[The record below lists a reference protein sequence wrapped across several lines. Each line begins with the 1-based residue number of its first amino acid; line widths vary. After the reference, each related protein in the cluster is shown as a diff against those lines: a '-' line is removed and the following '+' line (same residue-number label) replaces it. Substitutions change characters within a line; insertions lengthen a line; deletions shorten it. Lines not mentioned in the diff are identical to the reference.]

1 MKLKYIFLTFVA
13 FIALGF
19 TSCEDNKDITLLDAV
34 QVSSS
39 YVAIDAKGGTQ
50 KITVTATEDWSMDFM
65 VPVKA
70 DSLDDEKGIVK
81 YDVPT
86 NQMATKQ
93 NKWVK
98 VSQLSGGAGTTEVSF
113 SADATTATRSVTI
126 RIKAGDKY
134 QNIIVAQIDNSPT
147 PESTV
152 KDVLTGVDSK
162 TYRVKGMCGKIINT
176 TYGNWYMVDGEGNE
190 LYIYGTKDA
199 SGAYNWK
206 KFNIVPGDLVT
217 VEGARKTY
225 KSTIEIENATFIS
238 VKKALL
244 LCKETSKTI
253 GKEAKSFNIAIT
265 QKGEGLSFKSNADW
279 MTIEPGYSVNKKGD
293 LVFTV
298 SPSENTTGKNRG
310 GTLTFKS
317 TKGDDESVVTVS
329 IIQLG
334 TTPAATGGIAGI
346 ATAIAAS
353 SDKKKQVNFDVML
366 TDAKVTYKN
375 GSNIFI
381 EDATGG
387 LLLYSGDATLA
398 VGDVINGRVWG
409 SGYAY
414 NGLPEAIKLGT
425 GLAKI
430 TKGDAPKP
438 IEVTLAQLAADYN
451 KYMSRLILVK
461 DATVGK
467 DINVKYSAV
476 VSAGALTDGTNT
488 FALNHQRS
496 GKYNGKNIYYFI
508 QEAKDSKVNVI
519 CIPSVYKTKKQ
530 LNIWD
535 KNWIGKQ

>member
-1 MKLKYIFLTFVA
+1 MKLKYIIPS
-13 FIALGF
+13 FIAVIAMF
-19 TSCEDNKDITLLDAV
+19 TGCADDNDPTYLDNLK
-34 QVSSS
+34 VSSS
-39 YVAIDAKGGTQ
+39 YVAFDVKGGTQ

-86 NQMATKQ
+86 SQMATKE
-93 NKWVK
+93 NSWIK
-98 VSQLSGGAGTTEVSF
+98 VSQLSGGAGTTDISF
-113 SADATTATRSVTI
+113 TVGATTATRSVTI

-134 QNIIVAQIDNSPT
+134 QNIIVAQIDDSPT

-152 KDVLTGVDSK
+152 KDVLKGVDSK
-162 TYRVKGMCGKIINT
+162 TYRVTGMCGKIINT
-176 TYGNWYMVDGEGNE
+176 SYGNWYMVDNEGNE

-206 KFNIVPGDLVT
+206 KFNIAPGDLVT

-225 KSTIEIENATFIS
+225 KSTIEIEDATFIS

-244 LCKETSKTI
+244 LSKETNKTI
-253 GKEAKSFNIAIT
+253 DKEGKPFNITIT
-265 QKGEGLSFKSNADW
+265 QKGEGLSFKSDVDW
-279 MTIEPGYSVNKKGD
+279 MAIESGYTVNKKGD

-298 SPSENTTGKNRG
+298 NPSENTTGKNRE

-317 TKGDDESVVTVS
+317 TKGKEESVLTVS

-334 TTPAATGGIAGI
+334 TTPVTTGGIAGI
-346 ATAIAAS
+346 SSAISAS
-353 SDKKKQVNFDVML
+353 TDRNKQVNFDVIL

-375 GSNIFI
+375 GSNIFV

-387 LLLYSGDATLA
+387 LLLYSGNSSLA

-409 SGYAY
+409 AGYAY
-414 NGLPEAIKLGT
+414 NGLPEATSLQT
-425 GLAKI
+425 ELAKV

-438 IEVTLAQLAADYN
+438 MEVTLAQLAADYG
-451 KYMSRLILVK
+451 KYINRYILIK

-467 DINVKYSAV
+467 TIDVKYSGV
-476 VSAGALTDGTNT
+476 KSAGELTDGTNT

-496 GKYNGKNIYYFI
+496 GKYNGKNIYYYV
-508 QEAKDSKVNVI
+508 QAAKDSKVNVV

-535 KNWIGKQ
+535 KSWIRNK

>member
-1 MKLKYIFLTFVA
+1 MKLKYIIPS
-13 FIALGF
+13 FIAVIAMLTG
-19 TSCEDNKDITLLDAV
+19 CADDNEPTYLSNLK
-34 QVSSS
+34 VSSS
-39 YVAIDAKGGTQ
+39 YVAFDVKGGTQ

-81 YDVPT
+81 YNVPT
-86 NQMATKQ
+86 SQMATKE

-98 VSQLSGGAGTTEVSF
+98 VSQLSGGAGTTDISF
-113 SADATTATRSVTI
+113 TVGATTATRSVTI

-134 QNIIVAQIDNSPT
+134 QNIIVAQIDDSPT
-147 PESTV
+147 PVSTV
-152 KDVLTGVDSK
+152 KDVLKGVDSK
-162 TYRVKGMCGKIINT
+162 TYRVTGMCGKIINT
-176 TYGNWYMVDGEGNE
+176 SYGNWYMVDNEGNE

-206 KFNIVPGDLVT
+206 KFNIAPGDLVT
-217 VEGARKTY
+217 VEGARTTY
-225 KSTIEIENATFIS
+225 KSTVEIVDATFIS

-244 LCKETSKTI
+244 LSKETNKTI
-253 GKEAKSFNIAIT
+253 DKEGKPFNITIT
-265 QKGEGLSFKSNADW
+265 QKGEGLSFKSDVDW

-293 LVFTV
+293 LVFTIN
-298 SPSENTTGKNRG
+298 PSENTTGKKRE

-317 TKGDDESVVTVS
+317 TKGKEESVLTVS

-334 TTPAATGGIAGI
+334 TTPVTTGGIAGI
-346 ATAIAAS
+346 SSAISAS
-353 SDKKKQVNFDVML
+353 TDRNKQVNFDVIL

-375 GSNIFI
+375 GSNIFV

-387 LLLYSGDATLA
+387 LLLYSGNSSLA

-409 SGYAY
+409 AGYAY
-414 NGLPEAIKLGT
+414 NGLPEATSLQT
-425 GLAKI
+425 ELAKV

-438 IEVTLAQLAADYN
+438 MEVTLAQLAADYG
-451 KYMSRLILVK
+451 KYINRYILIK

-467 DINVKYSAV
+467 TIDVKYSGV
-476 VSAGALTDGTNT
+476 KSAGELTDGTNT

-496 GKYNGKNIYYFI
+496 GKYNGKNIYYYV
-508 QEAKDSKVNVI
+508 QAAKDSKVNVV

-535 KNWIGKQ
+535 KSWIRK

>member
-1 MKLKYIFLTFVA
+1 MKLKYIIPS
-13 FIALGF
+13 FIAVIAMF
-19 TSCEDNKDITLLDAV
+19 TGCADDNEPTYLDNLK
-34 QVSSS
+34 VSSS
-39 YVAIDAKGGTQ
+39 YVAFDVKGGTQ

-81 YDVPT
+81 YQVPT
-86 NQMATKQ
+86 SQMATKE
-93 NKWVK
+93 NSWIK
-98 VSQLSGGAGTTEVSF
+98 VSQLSGGAGTTDISF
-113 SADATTATRSVTI
+113 TVGATTATRSVTI

-134 QNIIVAQIDNSPT
+134 QNIIVAQIDDSPT

-152 KDVLTGVDSK
+152 KDVLKGVDSK
-162 TYRVKGMCGKIINT
+162 TYRVTGMCGKIINT
-176 TYGNWYMVDGEGNE
+176 SYGNWYMVDNEGNE

-206 KFNIVPGDLVT
+206 KFNIAPGDLVT

-225 KSTIEIENATFIS
+225 KSTIEIEDATFIS

-244 LCKETSKTI
+244 LSKETNKTI
-253 GKEAKSFNIAIT
+253 DKEGKPFNITIT
-265 QKGEGLSFKSNADW
+265 QKGEGLSFKSDVDW
-279 MTIEPGYSVNKKGD
+279 MTIEPGYTVNKKGD

-298 SPSENTTGKNRG
+298 NPSENTTGKNRE

-317 TKGDDESVVTVS
+317 TKGKEESVLTVS

-334 TTPAATGGIAGI
+334 TTPVTTGGIAGI
-346 ATAIAAS
+346 SSAISAS
-353 SDKKKQVNFDVML
+353 TDRNKQVNFDVML

-375 GSNIFI
+375 GSNIFV

-387 LLLYSGDATLA
+387 LLLYSGNSSLA

-409 SGYAY
+409 AGYAY
-414 NGLPEAIKLGT
+414 NGLPEATSLQT
-425 GLAKI
+425 ELAKV

-438 IEVTLAQLAADYN
+438 MEVTLAQLAADYG
-451 KYMSRLILVK
+451 KYINRYILIK

-467 DINVKYSAV
+467 TIDVKYSGV
-476 VSAGALTDGTNT
+476 KSAGELTDGTNT
-488 FALNHQRS
+488 FALNHQKS
-496 GKYNGKNIYYFI
+496 GKYQGKNIYYYV
-508 QEAKDSKVNVI
+508 QAAKDSKVNVV

-535 KNWIGKQ
+535 KSWIRK

>member
-1 MKLKYIFLTFVA
+1 MKLKYIIPS
-13 FIALGF
+13 FIAVIAMF
-19 TSCEDNKDITLLDAV
+19 TGCSDDNEPTYLDNLK
-34 QVSSS
+34 VSSS
-39 YVAIDAKGGTQ
+39 YLAFDVKGGTQ

-81 YDVPT
+81 YQVPT
-86 NQMATKQ
+86 SQMATKE

-98 VSQLSGGAGTTEVSF
+98 VSQLSGGAGTTDISF
-113 SADATTATRSVTI
+113 TVDATTATRSVTI

-134 QNIIVAQIDNSPT
+134 QNIIVAQIDDSPT

-152 KDVLTGVDSK
+152 KDVLKGVDSK
-162 TYRVKGMCGKIINT
+162 TYRVTGMCGKIINT
-176 TYGNWYMVDGEGNE
+176 SYGNWYMVDNEGNE

-206 KFNIVPGDLVT
+206 KFNIAPGDLVT

-225 KSTIEIENATFIS
+225 KSTIEIEDATFIS

-244 LCKETSKTI
+244 LSKETNKTI
-253 GKEAKSFNIAIT
+253 DKEGKPFNVVIT
-265 QKGEGLSFKSNADW
+265 QKGEGLSFKSDVDW
-279 MTIEPGYSVNKKGD
+279 MTIEPGYTVNKKGD

-298 SPSENTTGKNRG
+298 NPSENTTGKNRE

-317 TKGDDESVVTVS
+317 TKGKEESVLTIS

-334 TTPAATGGIAGI
+334 TTPVTTGGIAGI
-346 ATAIAAS
+346 SSAISAS
-353 SDKKKQVNFDVML
+353 TDRNKQVNFDVVL
-366 TDAKVTYKN
+366 TNAKVTYKN
-375 GSNIFI
+375 GSNIFV

-387 LLLYSGDATLA
+387 LLLYSGNSSLA

-409 SGYAY
+409 AGYAY
-414 NGLPEAIKLGT
+414 NGLPEATSLQT
-425 GLAKI
+425 ELAKV

-438 IEVTLAQLAADYN
+438 MEVTLAQLAADYG
-451 KYMSRLILVK
+451 KYINRYILIK

-467 DINVKYSAV
+467 TIDVKYSGV
-476 VSAGALTDGTNT
+476 KSAGELTDGTNT
-488 FALNHQRS
+488 FALNHQKS
-496 GKYNGKNIYYFI
+496 GKYNDKNIYYYV
-508 QEAKDSKVNVI
+508 QAAKDSKVNVV
-519 CIPSVYKTKKQ
+519 CIPTVYKTKKQ

-535 KNWIGKQ
+535 KSWIRNK

>member
-1 MKLKYIFLTFVA
+1 MKLKYIIPS
-13 FIALGF
+13 FIAVIAMF
-19 TSCEDNKDITLLDAV
+19 TGCADDNEPTYLDNLK
-34 QVSSS
+34 VSSS
-39 YVAIDAKGGTQ
+39 YVAFDVKGGTQ

-81 YDVPT
+81 YQVPT
-86 NQMATKQ
+86 SQMATKE
-93 NKWVK
+93 NSWIK
-98 VSQLSGGAGTTEVSF
+98 VSQLSGGAGTTDISF
-113 SADATTATRSVTI
+113 TVGATTATRSVTV

-134 QNIIVAQIDNSPT
+134 QNIIVAQIDDSPT

-152 KDVLTGVDSK
+152 KDVLKGVDSK
-162 TYRVKGMCGKIINT
+162 TYRVTGMCGKIINT
-176 TYGNWYMVDGEGNE
+176 SYGNWYMVDNEGNE

-206 KFNIVPGDLVT
+206 KFNIAPGDLVT

-225 KSTIEIENATFIS
+225 KSTIEIEDATFIS

-244 LCKETSKTI
+244 LSKETNKTI
-253 GKEAKSFNIAIT
+253 DKEGKPFNIVIT
-265 QKGEGLSFKSNADW
+265 QKGEGLSFKSDVDW
-279 MTIEPGYSVNKKGD
+279 MTIEPGYTVNKKGD

-298 SPSENTTGKNRG
+298 NPSENATGKNRE

-317 TKGDDESVVTVS
+317 TKGKDESVLTVS

-334 TTPAATGGIAGI
+334 TTPVTTGGIAGI
-346 ATAIAAS
+346 SSAISAS
-353 SDKKKQVNFDVML
+353 TDRNKQVNFDVIL

-375 GSNIFI
+375 GSNIFV

-387 LLLYSGDATLA
+387 LLLYSGNSSLA

-409 SGYAY
+409 AGYAY
-414 NGLPEAIKLGT
+414 NGLPEATSLQT
-425 GLAKI
+425 ELAKV

-438 IEVTLAQLAADYN
+438 MEVSLAQLAADYS
-451 KYMSRLILVK
+451 KYINRYILIK

-467 DINVKYSAV
+467 TIDVKYSGV
-476 VSAGALTDGTNT
+476 KSAGELTDGTNT
-488 FALNHQRS
+488 FALNHQKS
-496 GKYNGKNIYYFI
+496 GKYQGKNIYYYV
-508 QEAKDSKVNVI
+508 QAAKDSKVNVV

-535 KNWIGKQ
+535 KSWIRK

>member
-1 MKLKYIFLTFVA
+1 MKLKYIIPS
-13 FIALGF
+13 FIAVIAMF
-19 TSCEDNKDITLLDAV
+19 TGCSDDNEPTYLDNLK
-34 QVSSS
+34 VSSS
-39 YVAIDAKGGTQ
+39 YVAFDVEGGTQ

-81 YDVPT
+81 YQVPT
-86 NQMATKQ
+86 SQMATKE

-98 VSQLSGGAGTTEVSF
+98 VSQLSGGAGTTDISF
-113 SADATTATRSVTI
+113 TVGATTATRSVTI

-134 QNIIVAQIDNSPT
+134 QNIIVAQIDDSPT
-147 PESTV
+147 PVSTV
-152 KDVLTGVDSK
+152 KDVLKGVDSK
-162 TYRVKGMCGKIINT
+162 TYRVTGMCGKIINT
-176 TYGNWYMVDGEGNE
+176 SYGNWYMVDNEGNE

-206 KFNIVPGDLVT
+206 KFNIAPGDLVT

-225 KSTIEIENATFIS
+225 KSTIEIEDATFIS

-244 LCKETSKTI
+244 LSKETNKTI
-253 GKEAKSFNIAIT
+253 DKEGKPFNIVIT
-265 QKGEGLSFKSNADW
+265 QKGEGLSFKSDVDW
-279 MTIEPGYSVNKKGD
+279 MTIEPGYTVNKKGD

-298 SPSENTTGKNRG
+298 NPSANATGKNRE

-317 TKGDDESVVTVS
+317 TKGKEESVLTVS

-334 TTPAATGGIAGI
+334 TTPVTTGGIAGI
-346 ATAIAAS
+346 SSAISAS
-353 SDKKKQVNFDVML
+353 TDRNKQVNFDVVL

-375 GSNIFI
+375 GSNIFV

-387 LLLYSGDATLA
+387 LLLYSGNSSLA

-409 SGYAY
+409 AGYAY
-414 NGLPEAIKLGT
+414 NGLPEATSLQT
-425 GLAKI
+425 ELAKV

-438 IEVTLAQLAADYN
+438 MEVTLAQLAADYG
-451 KYMSRLILVK
+451 KYINRYILIK

-467 DINVKYSAV
+467 TIDVKYSGV
-476 VSAGALTDGTNT
+476 KSAGELTDGTNT
-488 FALNHQRS
+488 FALNHQKS
-496 GKYNGKNIYYFI
+496 GKYQGKNIYYYV
-508 QEAKDSKVNVI
+508 QAAKDSKVNVV

-535 KNWIGKQ
+535 KRWIRNK

>member
-1 MKLKYIFLTFVA
+1 MKLKYIIPS
-13 FIALGF
+13 FIAVIAMF
-19 TSCEDNKDITLLDAV
+19 TGCSDDNEPTYLDNLK
-34 QVSSS
+34 VSSS
-39 YVAIDAKGGTQ
+39 YVAFDVKGGTQ

-86 NQMATKQ
+86 SQMATKE
-93 NKWVK
+93 NKWIK
-98 VSQLSGGAGTTEVSF
+98 VSQLSGGAGTTDISF
-113 SADATTATRSVTI
+113 TVGATTATRSVTI

-134 QNIIVAQIDNSPT
+134 QNIIVAQIDDSPT

-152 KDVLTGVDSK
+152 KDVLKGVDSK
-162 TYRVKGMCGKIINT
+162 TYRVTGMCGKIINT
-176 TYGNWYMVDGEGNE
+176 SYGNWYMVDNEGNE

-206 KFNIVPGDLVT
+206 KFNIAPGDLVT

-225 KSTIEIENATFIS
+225 KSTIEIEDATFIS

-244 LCKETSKTI
+244 LSKETNKTI
-253 GKEAKSFNIAIT
+253 DKEGKPFNITIT
-265 QKGEGLSFKSNADW
+265 QKGEGLSFKSDVDW
-279 MTIEPGYSVNKKGD
+279 MTIEPGYTVNKKGD

-298 SPSENTTGKNRG
+298 NPSENATGKNRE

-317 TKGDDESVVTVS
+317 TKGKEESVLTVS

-334 TTPAATGGIAGI
+334 TTPVTTGGIAGI
-346 ATAIAAS
+346 SSAISAS
-353 SDKKKQVNFDVML
+353 TDRNKQVNFDVVL
-366 TDAKVTYKN
+366 TNAKVTYKN
-375 GSNIFI
+375 GSNIFV

-387 LLLYSGDATLA
+387 LLLYSGNSSLA

-409 SGYAY
+409 AGYAY
-414 NGLPEAIKLGT
+414 NGLPEATSLQT
-425 GLAKI
+425 ELAKV

-438 IEVTLAQLAADYN
+438 TEVTLAQLAADYG
-451 KYMSRLILVK
+451 KYINRYILIK
-461 DATVGK
+461 DAIVGK
-467 DINVKYSAV
+467 TIDVKYSGV
-476 VSAGALTDGTNT
+476 KSAGELTDGINT
-488 FALNHQRS
+488 FALNHQKS
-496 GKYNGKNIYYFI
+496 GKYNDKNIYYYV
-508 QEAKDSKVNVI
+508 QAAKDSKVNVV

-535 KNWIGKQ
+535 KRWIRNK

>member
-1 MKLKYIFLTFVA
+1 MKLKYIIPS
-13 FIALGF
+13 FIAVIALLTG
-19 TSCEDNKDITLLDAV
+19 CADDNEPTYLSNLK
-34 QVSSS
+34 VSSS
-39 YVAIDAKGGTQ
+39 YVAFDVKGGTQ

-81 YDVPT
+81 YNVPT
-86 NQMATKQ
+86 SQMATKE

-98 VSQLSGGAGTTEVSF
+98 VSQLSGGAGTTDISF
-113 SADATTATRSVTI
+113 TVGATTATRSVTV

-134 QNIIVAQIDNSPT
+134 QNIIVAQIDDSPT
-147 PESTV
+147 PVSTV
-152 KDVLTGVDSK
+152 KDVLKGVDSK
-162 TYRVKGMCGKIINT
+162 TYRVTGMCGKIINT
-176 TYGNWYMVDGEGNE
+176 SYGNWYMVDNEGNE

-206 KFNIVPGDLVT
+206 KFNIAPGDLVT
-217 VEGARKTY
+217 VEGARTTY
-225 KSTIEIENATFIS
+225 KSTVEIVDATFIS

-244 LCKETSKTI
+244 LSKETNKTI
-253 GKEAKSFNIAIT
+253 DKEGKPFNIAIT
-265 QKGEGLSFKSNADW
+265 QKGEGLSFKSDVDW

-293 LVFTV
+293 LVFTIN
-298 SPSENTTGKNRG
+298 PSENTTGKKRE

-317 TKGDDESVVTVS
+317 TKGKEESVLTVS

-334 TTPAATGGIAGI
+334 TTPVTTGGIAGI
-346 ATAIAAS
+346 SSAISAS
-353 SDKKKQVNFDVML
+353 TDRNKQVNFDVML

-375 GSNIFI
+375 GSNIFV

-387 LLLYSGDATLA
+387 LLLYSGNSSLA

-409 SGYAY
+409 AGYAY
-414 NGLPEAIKLGT
+414 NGLPEATSLQT
-425 GLAKI
+425 ELAKV

-438 IEVTLAQLAADYN
+438 MEVTLAQLAADYG
-451 KYMSRLILVK
+451 KYINRYILIK

-467 DINVKYSAV
+467 TIDVKYSGV
-476 VSAGALTDGTNT
+476 KSAGELTDGTNA
-488 FALNHQRS
+488 FALNHQRT
-496 GKYNGKNIYYFI
+496 GKYKGKNIYYYV
-508 QEAKDSKVNVI
+508 QAAKDSKVNVV

-535 KNWIGKQ
+535 KRWIRNK

>member
-1 MKLKYIFLTFVA
+1 MKLKYIIPS
-13 FIALGF
+13 FIAVIAMF
-19 TSCEDNKDITLLDAV
+19 TGCSDDNEPTYLSNLK
-34 QVSSS
+34 VSSS
-39 YVAIDAKGGTQ
+39 YLAFDVKGGTQ

-86 NQMATKQ
+86 SQMATKE

-98 VSQLSGGAGTTEVSF
+98 VSQLSGGAGTTDISF
-113 SADATTATRSVTI
+113 TVDATTATRSVTI

-134 QNIIVAQIDNSPT
+134 QNIIVAQIDDSPT

-152 KDVLTGVDSK
+152 KDVLKGVDSK
-162 TYRVKGMCGKIINT
+162 TYRVTGMCGKIINT
-176 TYGNWYMVDGEGNE
+176 SYGNWYMVDNEGNE

-206 KFNIVPGDLVT
+206 KFNIAPGDLVT

-225 KSTIEIENATFIS
+225 KSTIEIEDATFIS

-244 LCKETSKTI
+244 LSKETNKTI
-253 GKEAKSFNIAIT
+253 DKEGKPFNVVIT
-265 QKGEGLSFKSNADW
+265 QKGEGLSFKSDVDW
-279 MTIEPGYSVNKKGD
+279 MTIEPGYTVNKKGD

-298 SPSENTTGKNRG
+298 NPSENATGKNRE

-317 TKGDDESVVTVS
+317 TKGKEESVLTVS

-334 TTPAATGGIAGI
+334 TTPVTTGGIAGI
-346 ATAIAAS
+346 SSAISAS
-353 SDKKKQVNFDVML
+353 TDRNKQVNFDVML

-375 GSNIFI
+375 GSNIFV

-387 LLLYSGDATLA
+387 LLLYSGNSSLA

-409 SGYAY
+409 AGYAY
-414 NGLPEAIKLGT
+414 NGLPEATSLQT
-425 GLAKI
+425 ELAKV

-438 IEVTLAQLAADYN
+438 MEVTLAQLAADYG
-451 KYMSRLILVK
+451 KYINRYILIK

-467 DINVKYSAV
+467 TIDVKYSGV
-476 VSAGALTDGTNT
+476 KSAGELTDGTNT
-488 FALNHQRS
+488 FALNHQKS
-496 GKYNGKNIYYFI
+496 GKYNGKNIYYYV
-508 QEAKDSKVNVI
+508 QAAKDSKVNVV

-535 KNWIGKQ
+535 KRWIRNK

>member
-1 MKLKYIFLTFVA
+1 MKLKYIIPS
-13 FIALGF
+13 FIAVIAMF
-19 TSCEDNKDITLLDAV
+19 TGCSDDNEPTYLDNLK
-34 QVSSS
+34 VSSS
-39 YVAIDAKGGTQ
+39 YVAFDVKGGTQ

-81 YDVPT
+81 YQVPT
-86 NQMATKQ
+86 SQMATKE

-98 VSQLSGGAGTTEVSF
+98 VSQLSGGAGTTDISF
-113 SADATTATRSVTI
+113 TVGATTATRSVTV

-134 QNIIVAQIDNSPT
+134 QNIIVAQIDDSPT

-152 KDVLTGVDSK
+152 KDVLKGVDSK
-162 TYRVKGMCGKIINT
+162 TYRVTGMCGKIINT
-176 TYGNWYMVDGEGNE
+176 SYGNWYMVDNEGNE

-206 KFNIVPGDLVT
+206 KFNIAPGDLVT

-225 KSTIEIENATFIS
+225 KSTIEIEDATFIS

-244 LCKETSKTI
+244 LSKETNKTI
-253 GKEAKSFNIAIT
+253 DKEGKPFNITIT
-265 QKGEGLSFKSNADW
+265 QKGEGLSFKSDVDW
-279 MTIEPGYSVNKKGD
+279 MTIEPGYTVNKKGD

-298 SPSENTTGKNRG
+298 NPSENATGKNRE

-317 TKGDDESVVTVS
+317 TKGKDESVLTVS

-334 TTPAATGGIAGI
+334 TTPVTTGGIAGI
-346 ATAIAAS
+346 SSAISAS
-353 SDKKKQVNFDVML
+353 TDRNKQVNFDVIL

-375 GSNIFI
+375 GSNIFV

-387 LLLYSGDATLA
+387 LLLYSGNSSLA

-409 SGYAY
+409 AGYAY
-414 NGLPEAIKLGT
+414 NGLPEATSLQT
-425 GLAKI
+425 ELAKV

-438 IEVTLAQLAADYN
+438 MEVTLAQLAADYG
-451 KYMSRLILVK
+451 KYINRYILIK

-467 DINVKYSAV
+467 TIDVKYSGV
-476 VSAGALTDGTNT
+476 KSAGELTDGTNT
-488 FALNHQRS
+488 FVLNHQRS
-496 GKYNGKNIYYFI
+496 GKYHDKNIYYYV
-508 QEAKDSKVNVI
+508 QAAKDSKVNVV

-535 KNWIGKQ
+535 KRWIRNK

>member
-1 MKLKYIFLTFVA
+1 MKLKYIIPS
-13 FIALGF
+13 FIAVIAMF
-19 TSCEDNKDITLLDAV
+19 TGCADDNEPTYLDNLK
-34 QVSSS
+34 VSSS
-39 YVAIDAKGGTQ
+39 YLAFDVKGGTQ

-86 NQMATKQ
+86 SQMATKE

-98 VSQLSGGAGTTEVSF
+98 VSQLSGGAGTTDISF
-113 SADATTATRSVTI
+113 TVGATTATRSVTI

-134 QNIIVAQIDNSPT
+134 QNIIVAQIDDSPT

-152 KDVLTGVDSK
+152 KDVLKGVDSK
-162 TYRVKGMCGKIINT
+162 TYRVTGMCGKIINT
-176 TYGNWYMVDGEGNE
+176 SYGNWYMVDNEGNE

-206 KFNIVPGDLVT
+206 KFNIAPGDLVT

-225 KSTIEIENATFIS
+225 KSTIEIEDATFIS

-244 LCKETSKTI
+244 LSKETNKTI
-253 GKEAKSFNIAIT
+253 DKEGKPFNITIT
-265 QKGEGLSFKSNADW
+265 QKGEGLSFKSDVDW
-279 MTIEPGYSVNKKGD
+279 MTIEPGYTVNKKGD

-298 SPSENTTGKNRG
+298 NPSENATGKNRE

-317 TKGDDESVVTVS
+317 TKGKEESVLTVS

-334 TTPAATGGIAGI
+334 TTPVTTGGIAGI
-346 ATAIAAS
+346 SSAISAS
-353 SDKKKQVNFDVML
+353 TDRNKQVNFDVVL
-366 TDAKVTYKN
+366 TNAKVTYKN
-375 GSNIFI
+375 GSNIFV

-387 LLLYSGDATLA
+387 LLLYSGNSSLA

-409 SGYAY
+409 AGYAY
-414 NGLPEAIKLGT
+414 NGLPEATSLQT
-425 GLAKI
+425 ELAKV

-438 IEVTLAQLAADYN
+438 TEVTLAQLAADYG
-451 KYMSRLILVK
+451 KYINRYILIK
-461 DATVGK
+461 DAIVGK
-467 DINVKYSAV
+467 TIDVKYSGV
-476 VSAGALTDGTNT
+476 KSAGELTDGINT
-488 FALNHQRS
+488 FALNHQKS
-496 GKYNGKNIYYFI
+496 GKYNDKNIYYYV
-508 QEAKDSKVNVI
+508 QAAKDSKVNVV

-535 KNWIGKQ
+535 KRWIRNK

>member
-1 MKLKYIFLTFVA
+1 MKLKYIIPS
-13 FIALGF
+13 FIAVIAMF
-19 TSCEDNKDITLLDAV
+19 TGCSDDNEPTYLSNLK
-34 QVSSS
+34 VSSS
-39 YVAIDAKGGTQ
+39 YVAFDVKGGTQ

-81 YDVPT
+81 YQVPT
-86 NQMATKQ
+86 SQMATKE

-98 VSQLSGGAGTTEVSF
+98 VSQLSGGAGTTDISF
-113 SADATTATRSVTI
+113 TVGATTATRSVTI

-134 QNIIVAQIDNSPT
+134 QNIIVAQVDDSPT
-147 PESTV
+147 PVSTV
-152 KDVLTGVDSK
+152 KDVLKGVDSK
-162 TYRVKGMCGKIINT
+162 TYRVKGLCGKIINT
-176 TYGNWYMVDGEGNE
+176 SYGNWYMVDGEGNE

-206 KFNIVPGDLVT
+206 KFNIAPGDLVT
-217 VEGARKTY
+217 VEGARTTY
-225 KSTIEIENATFIS
+225 KSTVEIVDATFIS

-244 LCKETSKTI
+244 LSKETNKTI
-253 GKEAKSFNIAIT
+253 DKEGKPFNITIT
-265 QKGEGLSFKSNADW
+265 QKGEGLSFKSDVDW
-279 MTIEPGYSVNKKGD
+279 MTIEPGYTVNKKGD

-298 SPSENTTGKNRG
+298 NPSENTTGKNRE

-317 TKGDDESVVTVS
+317 TKGKDESVLAVT

-334 TTPAATGGIAGI
+334 TTPVTTGGIAGI
-346 ATAIAAS
+346 SSAISAS
-353 SDKKKQVNFDVML
+353 TDRNKQVNFDVVL

-375 GSNIFI
+375 GSNIFV

-387 LLLYSGDATLA
+387 LLLYSGNSSLA

-409 SGYAY
+409 AGYAY
-414 NGLPEAIKLGT
+414 NGLPEATSLQT
-425 GLAKI
+425 ELAKV

-438 IEVTLAQLAADYN
+438 TEVTLAQLAADYG
-451 KYMSRLILVK
+451 KYINRYILIK

-467 DINVKYSAV
+467 TIDVKYSGV
-476 VSAGALTDGTNT
+476 KSAGELTDGTNT
-488 FALNHQRS
+488 FVLNHQRS
-496 GKYNGKNIYYFI
+496 GKYHDKNIYYYV
-508 QEAKDSKVNVI
+508 QAAKDSKVNVV

-535 KNWIGKQ
+535 KSWIRK

>member
-1 MKLKYIFLTFVA
+1 MKLKYIIPS
-13 FIALGF
+13 FIAVIAMF
-19 TSCEDNKDITLLDAV
+19 TGCSDDNEPTYLSNLK
-34 QVSSS
+34 VSSS
-39 YVAIDAKGGTQ
+39 YVAFDVKGGTQ

-86 NQMATKQ
+86 SQMATKE

-98 VSQLSGGAGTTEVSF
+98 VSQLSGGAGTTDISF
-113 SADATTATRSVTI
+113 TVDATTATRSVTI

-134 QNIIVAQIDNSPT
+134 QNIIVAQIDDSPT
-147 PESTV
+147 PVSTV
-152 KDVLTGVDSK
+152 KDVLKGVDSK
-162 TYRVKGMCGKIINT
+162 TYRVTGMCGKIINT
-176 TYGNWYMVDGEGNE
+176 SYGNWYMVDNEGNE

-206 KFNIVPGDLVT
+206 KFNIAPGDLVT

-225 KSTIEIENATFIS
+225 KSTIEIEDATFIS

-244 LCKETSKTI
+244 LSKETNKTI
-253 GKEAKSFNIAIT
+253 DKEGKPFNIVIT
-265 QKGEGLSFKSNADW
+265 QKGEGLSFKSDVNW
-279 MTIEPGYSVNKKGD
+279 MAIESGYTVNKKGD
-293 LVFTV
+293 LVFTIN
-298 SPSENTTGKNRG
+298 PSENATGKNRE

-317 TKGDDESVVTVS
+317 TKGKEESVLTIS

-334 TTPAATGGIAGI
+334 TTPVTTGGIAGI
-346 ATAIAAS
+346 SSAISAS
-353 SDKKKQVNFDVML
+353 TDRNKQVNFDVML

-375 GSNIFI
+375 GSNIFV

-387 LLLYSGDATLA
+387 LLLYSGNSSLA

-409 SGYAY
+409 AGYAY
-414 NGLPEAIKLGT
+414 NGLPEATSLQT
-425 GLAKI
+425 ELAKV

-438 IEVTLAQLAADYN
+438 MEVTLAQLAADYG
-451 KYMSRLILVK
+451 KYINRYILIK

-467 DINVKYSAV
+467 TIDVKYSGV
-476 VSAGALTDGTNT
+476 KSAGELTDGTNT
-488 FALNHQRS
+488 FALNHQKS
-496 GKYNGKNIYYFI
+496 GKYNGKNIYYYV
-508 QEAKDSKVNVI
+508 QAAKDSKVNVV
-519 CIPSVYKTKKQ
+519 CIPTVYKTKKQ

-535 KNWIGKQ
+535 KRWIRNK

>member
-1 MKLKYIFLTFVA
+1 MKLKYIIPS
-13 FIALGF
+13 FIAVIAMF
-19 TSCEDNKDITLLDAV
+19 TGCADDNEPTYLDNLK
-34 QVSSS
+34 VSSS
-39 YVAIDAKGGTQ
+39 YVAFDVKGGTQ

-81 YDVPT
+81 YQVPT
-86 NQMATKQ
+86 SQMATKE

-98 VSQLSGGAGTTEVSF
+98 VSQLSGGAGTTDISF
-113 SADATTATRSVTI
+113 TVGATTATRSVTI

-134 QNIIVAQIDNSPT
+134 QNIIVAQIDDSPT

-152 KDVLTGVDSK
+152 KDVLKGVDSK
-162 TYRVKGMCGKIINT
+162 TYRVTGMCGKIINT
-176 TYGNWYMVDGEGNE
+176 SYGNWYMVDNEGNE

-206 KFNIVPGDLVT
+206 KFNIAPGDLVT
-217 VEGARKTY
+217 VEGARTTY
-225 KSTIEIENATFIS
+225 KSTVEIVDATFIS

-244 LCKETSKTI
+244 LSKETNKTI
-253 GKEAKSFNIAIT
+253 DKEGKPFNITIT
-265 QKGEGLSFKSNADW
+265 QKGEGLSFKSDVDW
-279 MTIEPGYSVNKKGD
+279 MTIEPGYTVNKKGD

-298 SPSENTTGKNRG
+298 NPSENATGMNRE

-317 TKGDDESVVTVS
+317 TKGKEESVLTVS

-334 TTPAATGGIAGI
+334 TTPVTTGGIAGI
-346 ATAIAAS
+346 SSAISAS
-353 SDKKKQVNFDVML
+353 TDRNKQVNFDVML

-375 GSNIFI
+375 GSNIFV

-387 LLLYSGDATLA
+387 LLLYSGNSSLA

-409 SGYAY
+409 AGYAY
-414 NGLPEAIKLGT
+414 NGLPEATSLQT
-425 GLAKI
+425 ELAKV
-430 TKGDAPKP
+430 TKGNAPKP
-438 IEVTLAQLAADYN
+438 TEVTLAQLAADYG
-451 KYMSRLILVK
+451 KYINRYILIK

-467 DINVKYSAV
+467 TIDVKYSGV
-476 VSAGALTDGTNT
+476 KSAGELTDGTNT
-488 FALNHQRS
+488 FALNHQKS
-496 GKYNGKNIYYFI
+496 GKYNGKNIYYYV
-508 QEAKDSKVNVI
+508 QAAKDSKVNVV

-535 KNWIGKQ
+535 KRWIRNK

>member
-1 MKLKYIFLTFVA
+1 MKLKYIIPS
-13 FIALGF
+13 FIAVIAMF
-19 TSCEDNKDITLLDAV
+19 TGCSDDNEPTYLSNLK
-34 QVSSS
+34 VSSS
-39 YVAIDAKGGTQ
+39 YVAFDVKGGTQ

-81 YDVPT
+81 YNVPT
-86 NQMATKQ
+86 SQMATKE

-98 VSQLSGGAGTTEVSF
+98 VSQLSGGAGTTDISF
-113 SADATTATRSVTI
+113 TVGATTATRSVTI

-134 QNIIVAQIDNSPT
+134 QNIIVAQIDDSPT

-152 KDVLTGVDSK
+152 KDVLKGVDSK
-162 TYRVKGMCGKIINT
+162 TYRVTGMCGKIINT
-176 TYGNWYMVDGEGNE
+176 SYGNWYMVDGEGNE

-206 KFNIVPGDLVT
+206 KFNIAPGDLVT
-217 VEGARKTY
+217 VEGARTTY
-225 KSTIEIENATFIS
+225 KSTVEIVDATFIS

-244 LCKETSKTI
+244 LSKETNKTI
-253 GKEAKSFNIAIT
+253 DKEGKPFNITIT
-265 QKGEGLSFKSNADW
+265 QKGEGLSFKSDVDW
-279 MTIEPGYSVNKKGD
+279 LAIEPGYTVNKKGD

-298 SPSENTTGKNRG
+298 NPSENATGKKREG
-310 GTLTFKS
+310 ILTFKS
-317 TKGDDESVVTVS
+317 TKGKEESVLTVS

-334 TTPAATGGIAGI
+334 TTPVTTGGIAGI
-346 ATAIAAS
+346 SSAISAS
-353 SDKKKQVNFDVML
+353 TDRNKQVNFDVVL

-375 GSNIFI
+375 GSNIFV

-387 LLLYSGDATLA
+387 LLLYSGNSSLA

-409 SGYAY
+409 AGYAY
-414 NGLPEAIKLGT
+414 NGLPEATSLQT
-425 GLAKI
+425 ELAKV

-438 IEVTLAQLAADYN
+438 MEVTLAQLAADYG
-451 KYMSRLILVK
+451 KYINRYILIK

-467 DINVKYSAV
+467 TIDVKYSGV
-476 VSAGALTDGTNT
+476 KSAGELTDGTNT

-496 GKYNGKNIYYFI
+496 GKYDGKNIYYYV
-508 QEAKDSKVNVI
+508 QAAKDSKVNVV

-535 KNWIGKQ
+535 KRWIRNK

>member
-1 MKLKYIFLTFVA
+1 MKLKYIIPS
-13 FIALGF
+13 FIAVIAMF
-19 TSCEDNKDITLLDAV
+19 TGCADDNEPTYLDNLK
-34 QVSSS
+34 VSSS
-39 YVAIDAKGGTQ
+39 YVAFDVKGGTQ

-81 YDVPT
+81 YNVPT
-86 NQMATKQ
+86 SLMATKE
-93 NKWVK
+93 NSWIK
-98 VSQLSGGAGTTEVSF
+98 VSQLSGGAGTTDISF
-113 SADATTATRSVTI
+113 TVGATTATRSVTV

-134 QNIIVAQIDNSPT
+134 QNIIVAQIDDSPT

-152 KDVLTGVDSK
+152 KDVLKGVDSK
-162 TYRVKGMCGKIINT
+162 TYRVTGMCGKIINT
-176 TYGNWYMVDGEGNE
+176 SYGNWYMVDNEGNE

-206 KFNIVPGDLVT
+206 KFNIAPGDLVT
-217 VEGARKTY
+217 VEGARTTY
-225 KSTIEIENATFIS
+225 KSTVEIVDATFVS

-244 LCKETSKTI
+244 LSKETNKTI
-253 GKEAKSFNIAIT
+253 DKEGKPFNITIT
-265 QKGEGLSFKSNADW
+265 QKGEGLSFKSDVDW
-279 MTIEPGYSVNKKGD
+279 MTIEPGYTVNKKGD

-298 SPSENTTGKNRG
+298 NPSTNATGKNRE

-317 TKGDDESVVTVS
+317 TKGKEESVLTVS

-334 TTPAATGGIAGI
+334 TTPVTTGGIAGI
-346 ATAIAAS
+346 SSAISAS
-353 SDKKKQVNFDVML
+353 TDRNKQVNFDIIL

-375 GSNIFI
+375 GSNIFV

-387 LLLYSGDATLA
+387 LLLYSGNSSLA

-409 SGYAY
+409 AGYAY
-414 NGLPEAIKLGT
+414 NGLPEATSLQT
-425 GLAKI
+425 ELAKV

-438 IEVTLAQLAADYN
+438 TEVTLAQLAADYG
-451 KYMSRLILVK
+451 KYINRYILIK

-467 DINVKYSAV
+467 TIDVKYSGV
-476 VSAGALTDGTNT
+476 KSAGELTDGTNT

-496 GKYNGKNIYYFI
+496 GKYNGKNIYYYV
-508 QEAKDSKVNVI
+508 QAAKDSKVNVV

-535 KNWIGKQ
+535 KRWIRNK

>member
-1 MKLKYIFLTFVA
+1 MKLKYIIPS
-13 FIALGF
+13 FIAVIAMF
-19 TSCEDNKDITLLDAV
+19 TGCADDNEPTYLDNLK
-34 QVSSS
+34 VSSS
-39 YVAIDAKGGTQ
+39 YVAFDVKGGTQ

-81 YDVPT
+81 YQVPT
-86 NQMATKQ
+86 SQMATKE
-93 NKWVK
+93 NKWIK
-98 VSQLSGGAGTTEVSF
+98 VSQLSGGAGTTDISF
-113 SADATTATRSVTI
+113 TVGATTATRSVTI

-134 QNIIVAQIDNSPT
+134 QNIIVAQIDDSPT

-152 KDVLTGVDSK
+152 KDVLKGVDSK
-162 TYRVKGMCGKIINT
+162 TYRVTGMCGKIINT
-176 TYGNWYMVDGEGNE
+176 SYGNWYMVDNEGNE

-206 KFNIVPGDLVT
+206 KFNIAPGDLVT

-225 KSTIEIENATFIS
+225 KSTIEIEDATFIS

-244 LCKETSKTI
+244 LSKETNKTI
-253 GKEAKSFNIAIT
+253 DKEGKPFNITIT
-265 QKGEGLSFKSNADW
+265 QKGEGLSFKSDVDW
-279 MTIEPGYSVNKKGD
+279 MTIEPGYTVNKKGD

-298 SPSENTTGKNRG
+298 NPSENTTGKNRE

-317 TKGDDESVVTVS
+317 TKGKEESVLTVS

-334 TTPAATGGIAGI
+334 TTPVTTGGIAGI
-346 ATAIAAS
+346 SSAISAS
-353 SDKKKQVNFDVML
+353 TDRNKQVNFDVML

-375 GSNIFI
+375 GSNIFV

-387 LLLYSGDATLA
+387 LLLYSGNSSLA

-409 SGYAY
+409 AGYAY
-414 NGLPEAIKLGT
+414 NGLPEATSLQT
-425 GLAKI
+425 ELAKV

-438 IEVTLAQLAADYN
+438 MEVSLAQLAADYG
-451 KYMSRLILVK
+451 KYINRYILIK

-467 DINVKYSAV
+467 TIDVKYSGV
-476 VSAGALTDGTNT
+476 KSAGELTDGTNT
-488 FALNHQRS
+488 FALNHQKS
-496 GKYNGKNIYYFI
+496 GKYQGKNIYYYV
-508 QEAKDSKVNVI
+508 QAAKDSKVNVV

-535 KNWIGKQ
+535 KSWIRK

>member
-1 MKLKYIFLTFVA
+1 MKLKYIIPS
-13 FIALGF
+13 FIAVIAMF
-19 TSCEDNKDITLLDAV
+19 TGCSDDNEPTYLDNLK
-34 QVSSS
+34 VSSS
-39 YVAIDAKGGTQ
+39 YVAFDVKGGTQ

-81 YDVPT
+81 YQVPT
-86 NQMATKQ
+86 SQMATKE

-98 VSQLSGGAGTTEVSF
+98 VSQLSGGAGTTDISF
-113 SADATTATRSVTI
+113 TVGATTATRSVTI

-134 QNIIVAQIDNSPT
+134 QNIIVAQIDDSPT

-152 KDVLTGVDSK
+152 KDVLKGVDSK
-162 TYRVKGMCGKIINT
+162 TYRVTGMCGKIINT
-176 TYGNWYMVDGEGNE
+176 SYGNWYMVDNEGNE

-206 KFNIVPGDLVT
+206 KFNIAPGDLVT

-225 KSTIEIENATFIS
+225 KSTIEIEDATFIS

-244 LCKETSKTI
+244 LSKETNKTI
-253 GKEAKSFNIAIT
+253 DKEGKPFNITIT
-265 QKGEGLSFKSNADW
+265 QKGEGLSFKSDVDW
-279 MTIEPGYSVNKKGD
+279 MTIEPGYTVNKKGD

-298 SPSENTTGKNRG
+298 NPSENATGMNRE

-317 TKGDDESVVTVS
+317 TKGKEESVLTVS

-334 TTPAATGGIAGI
+334 TTPITTGGIAGI
-346 ATAIAAS
+346 SSAISAS
-353 SDKKKQVNFDVML
+353 TDRNKQVNFDVVL

-375 GSNIFI
+375 GSNIFV

-387 LLLYSGDATLA
+387 LLLYSGNSSLA

-409 SGYAY
+409 AGYAY
-414 NGLPEAIKLGT
+414 NGLPEATSLQT
-425 GLAKI
+425 ELAKV

-438 IEVTLAQLAADYN
+438 MEVTLAQLATDYD
-451 KYMSRLILVK
+451 KYINRYILIK

-467 DINVKYSAV
+467 TIDVKYSGV
-476 VSAGALTDGTNT
+476 KSAGELTDGTNT
-488 FALNHQRS
+488 FALNHQRT
-496 GKYNGKNIYYFI
+496 GKYNGKNIYYYV
-508 QEAKDSKVNVI
+508 QAAKDSKVNVV

-535 KNWIGKQ
+535 KRWIRNK

>member
-13 FIALGF
+13 FIAFGF
-19 TSCEDNKDITLLDAV
+19 TSCEDNKDITLLDAI

-199 SGAYNWK
+199 SGANNWK
-206 KFNIVPGDLVT
+206 KFNIAPGDLVT
-217 VEGARKTY
+217 VEGARTTY
-225 KSTIEIENATFIS
+225 KSTIEIVDATFIS

-253 GKEAKSFNIAIT
+253 GKEAKSFNIVIS
-265 QKGEGLSFKSNADW
+265 QKGEGLSFKSNVNW

-298 SPSENTTGKNRG
+298 SPSENTTGKNRE

-317 TKGDDESVVTVS
+317 TKGDDESVLTVS

-334 TTPAATGGIAGI
+334 TTPVATGGIAGV

-414 NGLPEAIKLGT
+414 NGLPEATKLGT

-476 VSAGALTDGTNT
+476 VSAGALTDDTNT

-496 GKYNGKNIYYFI
+496 GKYNGKNIYYYI
-508 QEAKDSKVNVI
+508 QAAKDNKVNVI
-519 CIPSVYKTKKQ
+519 CIPSVYKTQKQ

>member
-1 MKLKYIFLTFVA
+1 MKLKYIIPS
-13 FIALGF
+13 FIAVIAMF
-19 TSCEDNKDITLLDAV
+19 TGCADDNEPTYLDNLK
-34 QVSSS
+34 VSSS
-39 YVAIDAKGGTQ
+39 YVAFDVKGGTQ

-81 YDVPT
+81 YNVPT
-86 NQMATKQ
+86 SQMATKE
-93 NKWVK
+93 NSWIK
-98 VSQLSGGAGTTEVSF
+98 VSQLSGGAGTTDISF
-113 SADATTATRSVTI
+113 TVGATTATRSVTV

-134 QNIIVAQIDNSPT
+134 QNIIVAQIDDSPT

-152 KDVLTGVDSK
+152 KDVLKGVDSK
-162 TYRVKGMCGKIINT
+162 TYRVTGMCGKIINT
-176 TYGNWYMVDGEGNE
+176 SYGNWYMVDNEGNE

-206 KFNIVPGDLVT
+206 KFNIAPGDLVT
-217 VEGARKTY
+217 VEGARTTY
-225 KSTIEIENATFIS
+225 KSTVEIVDATFVS

-244 LCKETSKTI
+244 LSKETNKTI
-253 GKEAKSFNIAIT
+253 DKEGKPFNITIT
-265 QKGEGLSFKSNADW
+265 QKGEGLSFKSDVDW
-279 MTIEPGYSVNKKGD
+279 MTIEPGYTVNKKGD

-298 SPSENTTGKNRG
+298 NPSTNATGKNRE

-317 TKGDDESVVTVS
+317 TKGKEESVLTVS

-334 TTPAATGGIAGI
+334 TTPVTTGGIAGI
-346 ATAIAAS
+346 SSAISAS
-353 SDKKKQVNFDVML
+353 TDRNKQVNFDIIL

-375 GSNIFI
+375 GSNIFV

-387 LLLYSGDATLA
+387 LLLYSGNSSLA

-409 SGYAY
+409 AGYAY
-414 NGLPEAIKLGT
+414 NGLPEATSLQT
-425 GLAKI
+425 ELAKV

-438 IEVTLAQLAADYN
+438 TEVTLAQLAADYG
-451 KYMSRLILVK
+451 KYINRYILIK

-467 DINVKYSAV
+467 TIDVKYSGV
-476 VSAGALTDGTNT
+476 KSAGELTDGTNT

-496 GKYNGKNIYYFI
+496 GKYNGKNIYYYV
-508 QEAKDSKVNVI
+508 QAAKDSKVNVV

-535 KNWIGKQ
+535 KRWIRNK